1 MDLQAILTL
10 AILIVTLAVLA
21 SQRLR
26 SDLVALLVMLS
37 LLLTGILAPAEAFG
51 AFGQPV
57 IIIVPS
63 IYVLGAALYDTG
75 VARLAADRMSRV
87 GNRGLPVL
95 LLVVM
100 FTAAL
105 LSAVLSSMLVV
116 AVLMPAVLRLSRQM
130 RKAPSQFLL
139 PLVSGATM
147 GNLLTVMGTVS
158 NLVVS
163 DLLGVGGHEP
173 LRFFSLTPYG
183 LVSLALASLWFLLV
197 GHKLLR
203 REMPSEPQRP
213 SLDEVEQDYQLAK
226 QLYRLRVR
234 SQSDLIAQRLD
245 QSPLG
250 TTHRLNVLAIQP
262 PGKPTQHAQADW
274 VLDHNDVLIVEGSR
288 GDILQA
294 ASRCHLEPK
303 GAIPLE
309 EFGFLDGESLR
320 LAELMI
326 PYRSKWVG
334 KTLADVRFRE
344 RYDLNILAVQRRGQ
358 PIREN
363 LPHLTLAPGDA
374 LLVQGALPALSR
386 VGTDLNM
393 VLVTHLGPQ
402 PGDTI
407 TGKAGLALGILGV
420 MLVCV
425 VSGLLPLATAS
436 LTAALALI
444 VTGCVSLERAYESI
458 DARIIVLIGGML
470 PLAMALEKSGAAA
483 LIAGQLADL
492 GSGFGLVGTLLP
504 LYLLASLI
512 SQITSNS
519 VAAALMTPIAVGLAT
534 TQGFPPQR
542 FALAVAVAVTTSYLT
557 PLTNADNLL
566 VREAGRYAMRD
577 YLLHGLPVFL
587 MQTTAVMLMLMF
599 L

>member
-1 MDLQAILTL
+1 
-10 AILIVTLAVLA
+10 
-21 SQRLR
+21 
-26 SDLVALLVMLS
+26 
-37 LLLTGILAPAEAFG
+37 
-51 AFGQPV
+51 
-57 IIIVPS
+57 
-63 IYVLGAALYDTG
+63 
-75 VARLAADRMSRV
+75 
-87 GNRGLPVL
+87 
-95 LLVVM
+95 
-100 FTAAL
+100 
-105 LSAVLSSMLVV
+105 
-116 AVLMPAVLRLSRQM
+116 
-130 RKAPSQFLL
+130 
-139 PLVSGATM
+139 
-147 GNLLTVMGTVS
+147 
-158 NLVVS
+158 
-163 DLLGVGGHEP
+163 
-173 LRFFSLTPYG
+173 
-183 LVSLALASLWFLLV
+183 
-197 GHKLLR
+197 
-203 REMPSEPQRP
+203 
-213 SLDEVEQDYQLAK
+213 
-226 QLYRLRVR
+226 
-234 SQSDLIAQRLD
+234 
-245 QSPLG
+245 
-250 TTHRLNVLAIQP
+250 
-262 PGKPTQHAQADW
+262 
-274 VLDHNDVLIVEGSR
+274 
-288 GDILQA
+288 
-294 ASRCHLEPK
+294 
-303 GAIPLE
+303 
-309 EFGFLDGESLR
+309 
-320 LAELMI
+320 MI